1 MLSGHIINFYP
12 LSEFPIKACVLG
24 KCFAGKTSAI
34 REMTQT
40 HRIVSLDIE
49 SAVHFAIQAYQNKE
63 CVEQVVPD
71 TTEETVV
78 PTAEVT

>member
-1 MLSGHIINFYP
+1 
-12 LSEFPIKACVLG
+12 
-24 KCFAGKTSAI
+24 
-34 REMTQT
+34 MTQT

-78 PTAEVT
+78 PTAEVIN

>member
-1 MLSGHIINFYP
+1 
-12 LSEFPIKACVLG
+12 
-24 KCFAGKTSAI
+24 
-34 REMTQT
+34 MTQT

-78 PTAEVT
+78 PTAEVRRLSNPSIKSDT